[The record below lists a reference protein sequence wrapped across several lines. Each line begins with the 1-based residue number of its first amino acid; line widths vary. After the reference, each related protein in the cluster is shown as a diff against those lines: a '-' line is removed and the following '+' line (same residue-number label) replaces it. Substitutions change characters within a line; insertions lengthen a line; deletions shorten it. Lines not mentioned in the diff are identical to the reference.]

1 MARINV
7 VDMEKVEKV
16 RNLVQEE
23 VEATYSVF
31 DKDNKKYIQ
40 IDTYGREGRL
50 FPGKVSQVIQLDK
63 ENAQELIVLLKKVFD
78 I

>member
-7 VDMEKVEKV
+7 VTMEQVEKV
-16 RNLVQEE
+16 RNLVQDE

-31 DKDNKKYIQ
+31 DKDDKKYIQ

-50 FPGKVSQVIQLDK
+50 LPGKVSQVIQLDK
-63 ENAQELIVLLKKVFD
+63 ENAQELIGLLRKVFD